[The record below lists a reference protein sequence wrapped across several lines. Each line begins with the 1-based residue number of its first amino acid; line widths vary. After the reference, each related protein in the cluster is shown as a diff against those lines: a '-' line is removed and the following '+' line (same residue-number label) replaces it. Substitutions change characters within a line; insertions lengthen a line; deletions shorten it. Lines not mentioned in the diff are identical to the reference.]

1 MKRLAFH
8 CLLCLGI
15 TRQSIL
21 CSECRRL
28 CLNPTETQL
37 DDALV
42 LSLGSF
48 NAGLRTM
55 ILHLKHRRDGK
66 VGVYL
71 GQQLARHFPVNC
83 PIDAV
88 TWVPSQTLNRIKRG
102 GDASAHIAQGFAQ
115 AIQRPAEGLLDP
127 RLQWHGRHRSRAQ
140 RQLGQFKV
148 RSNQLG
154 YVALIDDVFVTGKTL
169 AGAKQALEAAGIRV
183 AMMLTAAQR

>member
-1 MKRLAFH
+1 MVCSQCKRQ
-8 CLLCLGI
+8 CL
-15 TRQSIL
+15 T
-21 CSECRRL
+21 
-28 CLNPTETQL
+28 PTETRL
-37 DDALV
+37 DDAPV
-42 LSLGSF
+42 VSLGPF
-48 NAGLRTM
+48 DGGLRTM
-55 ILHLKHRRDGK
+55 ILHLKHRRDGE

-71 GQQLARHFPVNC
+71 GQQLARHFPVHC

-148 RSNQLG
+148 RSNQLR

-169 AGAKQALEAAGIRV
+169 AGAKQALEAAGIKV
-183 AMMLTAAQR
+183 AVMLTAAMR